1 MNENEAFVSLDDVVQ
16 VARADYAADPSPEK
30 LKALTALE
38 KELIQEKIAE
48 ADRQQRAH
56 DADLDR
62 QTKADIEAAH
72 IDAEATQAEA
82 EREQREKQNKSTFWC
97 SIISV
102 VGGLVGSIA
111 GIGLAVFAN
120 SRDNRLGLE
129 EQAYEFDVAA
139 KMEKDEDVIIRTN
152 ASRNRYKHKVH
163 NVPIKK

>member
-1 MNENEAFVSLDDVVQ
+1 MNEESFVSLDDVVQ
-16 VARADYAADPSPEK
+16 VARTDYANDPSPEK

-72 IDAEATQAEA
+72 LDAEATQAEA
-82 EREQREKQNKSTFWC
+82 ERKQKDEQHKSGIFWNFVTA
-97 SIISV
+97 I
-102 VGGLVGSIA
+102 VGGVVSIA
-111 GIGLAVFAN
+111 GIGLAVLVN

-129 EQAYEFDVAA
+129 EQAYEFDQAA
-139 KMEKDEDVIIRTN
+139 KMEKDEDIIIRTN
-152 ASRNRYKHKVH
+152 ASRNRYRHKTH
-163 NVPIKK
+163 NVPVKK

>member
-1 MNENEAFVSLDDVVQ
+1 MNEESFVSLDDVVQ
-16 VARADYAADPSPEK
+16 VARTDYANDPSPEK

-62 QTKADIEAAH
+62 QAKADIEAAH
-72 IDAEATQAEA
+72 LDAEATQAEA

-102 VGGLVGSIA
+102 VGGLVGSLA

-129 EQAYEFDVAA
+129 EQAYEFDQSV
-139 KMEKDEDVIIRTN
+139 KMEKDEDIIIRTN

-163 NVPIKK
+163 NVPVKK

>member
-1 MNENEAFVSLDDVVQ
+1 MNENIEFVSLDDVVQ

-72 IDAEATQAEA
+72 LDAEATQAEA
-82 EREQREKQNKSTFWC
+82 DREQRDKQNKSTVLC
-97 SIISV
+97 SIVSV
-102 VGGLVGSIA
+102 VCGLVGSLA
-111 GIGLAVFAN
+111 GIGLAVLAN

-129 EQAYEFDVAA
+129 EQAYEFDQAA
-139 KMEKDEDVIIRTN
+139 RMEKDEDIIIRTN
-152 ASRNRYKHKVH
+152 ASRNRYRHKTH
-163 NVPIKK
+163 NVPVKK